1 MESIKRMEPI
11 IKILLADDHSLFRA
25 GVVRLLK
32 DHQNIIIVGEA
43 ENGEE
48 LIQKYFELAPDIIIA
63 DIAMPVMNGPEAI
76 SRIKEK
82 DPEVKALFLSM
93 YEGEEYIYNVLK
105 SGGKGLINKSILEDE
120 LVMALERINKGE
132 KYFKG
137 DWDDYSLEILVKEF
151 ESGKKLTKDRQ
162 DVKLSFQEE
171 KILKLLNEG
180 LTSRE
185 MAEELHLSKKT
196 VDYYR
201 SSLLRKLNF
210 NSASDLIRFAAQ
222 KNQP

>member
-1 MESIKRMEPI
+1 MERIKKMKEN
-11 IKILLADDHSLFRA
+11 IKILIADDHSLFRA
-25 GVVRLLK
+25 GVIKLLK
-32 DHQNIIIVGEA
+32 DHQNIIILGEA

-48 LIQKYFELAPDIIIA
+48 LIEKYFELHPDIALA

-120 LVMALERINKGE
+120 LVMALERINRGE

-137 DWDDYSLEILVKEF
+137 DWDDYSLEKLVKEF
-151 ESGKKLTKDRQ
+151 ESGKKLTKNRQ
-162 DVKLSFQEE
+162 DVILSFQEE
-171 KILKLLNEG
+171 KILTLLNDG
-180 LTSRE
+180 LTSKE
-185 MAEELHLSKKT
+185 IAEELHLSKKT

-201 SSLLRKLNF
+201 ASLLKKLNF

>member
-1 MESIKRMEPI
+1 MKENIR
-11 IKILLADDHSLFRA
+11 ILLADDHSLFRA
-25 GVVRLLK
+25 GVIRLLK

-48 LIQKYFELAPDIIIA
+48 LIEKYFELTPDIIIA

-76 SRIKEK
+76 SRIKER
-82 DPEVKALFLSM
+82 DSEVKALFLSM
-93 YEGEEYIYNVLK
+93 FEGEEYIYNVLK
-105 SGGKGLINKSILEDE
+105 SGGNGLINKSILEDE
-120 LVMALERINKGE
+120 LVIALERINNGE

-137 DWDDYSLEILVKEF
+137 DWDEFSLEKLVKEF

-180 LTSRE
+180 LTSKE

-201 SSLLRKLNF
+201 ASLLKKFNF
-210 NSASDLIRFAAQ
+210 NSPADLIRFAAQ